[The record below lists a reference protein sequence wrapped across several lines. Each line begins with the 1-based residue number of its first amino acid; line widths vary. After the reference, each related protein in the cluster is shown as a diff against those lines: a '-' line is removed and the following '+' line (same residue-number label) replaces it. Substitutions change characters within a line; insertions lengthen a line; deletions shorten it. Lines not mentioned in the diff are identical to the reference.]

1 MRAAWVSWLIWDH
14 LAAVSFRF
22 LYNALL
28 RTEIVTR
35 KVPMDTPLVYLQPE
49 VLSVYRSA
57 QYYEISILLSLQG

>member
-35 KVPMDTPLVYLQPE
+35 KVPMDTPLVLFTAGSPE
-49 VLSVYRSA
+49 R
-57 QYYEISILLSLQG
+57 ILKRPIL